1 MTEDVVVVIGA
12 GGIGLAIAR
21 RQGAGRAILL
31 ADFSQDTLQSAA
43 DELTGL
49 GHRVVTQTVDVS
61 SPDLVRSLA
70 DKAAELG
77 NVTQLVQAAGLSPA
91 MAPPAAVL
99 RVDLYGT
106 ALVFEEF
113 GHVIAPG
120 GSAIVISSM
129 AGHRQPPLTAEQNQA
144 LATAPVEDLL
154 TLPFINDET
163 IPNSVRAY
171 EFSKRANHLRMQG
184 VAVQWREVGARANSI
199 SPGVIMTPLAQT
211 ELNSARGPAFRQ
223 LLDSS
228 PARRAGTVDEVAS
241 LAAFLL
247 GPESGF
253 ITGSDFLMDGGVT
266 AVRVVSGAQSAVQG

>member
-1 MTEDVVVVIGA
+1 MSADVLVVIGA

-21 RQGAGRAILL
+21 RQGAGKSILL
-31 ADFSQDTLQSAA
+31 ADFNPDTLKSAA
-43 DELTGL
+43 DELTAL
-49 GHRVVTQTVDVS
+49 GHRVSSQTVDVS
-61 SPDLVRSLA
+61 SPESVRALA
-70 DKAAELG
+70 QKAAELG
-77 NVTQLVQAAGLSPA
+77 SVTQLVQAAGLSPA
-91 MAPPAAVL
+91 MAPAAAVL
-99 RVDLYGT
+99 KVDLYGT

-113 GHVIAPG
+113 GHVIAAG

-129 AGHRQPPLTAEQNQA
+129 AGHRQPPLTAEHDQA
-144 LATAPVEDLL
+144 LATAPVEELL
-154 TLPFINDET
+154 GLPFINDES

-184 VAVQWREVGARANSI
+184 VAVQWREKGARANSI

-211 ELNSARGPAFRQ
+211 ELSSARGPAFRQ

-266 AVRVVSGAQSAVQG
+266 ALRVVSGAQSAVQG